1 MTREQAAEFLRGYKQ
16 SNKQKEYLENLLSE
30 LESKKGMEEYCAKI
44 RQKISEEC
52 DKIKNIISALNKVTY
67 ADGRNVLMYRYIM
80 GCSTRE
86 TADKTFISERHVQRI
101 TNKALDE
108 LAERLEQE

>member
-16 SNKQKEYLENLLSE
+16 SNKQKEYLENLLNE
-30 LESKKGMEEYCAKI
+30 LEGKKGMEEYCARI

-52 DKIKNIISALNKVTY
+52 EKIRDIVSALNKVTY
-67 ADGRNVLMYRYIM
+67 ADGKNVLMYRYIM

-86 TADKTFISERHVQRI
+86 TADRTYISERHVQRI

-108 LAERLEQE
+108 LASKL